1 MNWGLDGL
9 DGTNLTFFRFKNA
22 ISRYPPFLESTVVN
36 DPMVECSRCKTY
48 SIYTYVYIHI
58 YIHTVDEESI
68 LGEMIGKHSHIK
80 LKSSHMWGYLPLLFV
95 QRI

>member
-1 MNWGLDGL
+1 MQFRGILHSW
-9 DGTNLTFFRFKNA
+9 NLPLSMIQWSN
-22 ISRYPPFLESTVVN
+22 VV
-36 DPMVECSRCKTY
+36 DVKPT
-48 SIYTYVYIHI
+48 VYIHMYIYI